1 MKQHIRS
8 WQLAG
13 FFFTSFAGTLLHFL
27 FDWSGENIVVALFSA
42 VNESNWEHIKLLFYP
57 MFLFAGI
64 EHYFLGKEM
73 QSFWCIKL
81 KGALLG
87 FVLIPAIYYSYTGML
102 GLSSDLF
109 NVLIFFITA
118 GIVYYMETKLLEK
131 NRKCRFSSRSAFIF
145 LCLIVLLFTLLTFSP
160 PQIPFFRDPVH
171 GTYGY

>member
-27 FDWSGENIVVALFSA
+27 FDWSDEILVVALFSA
-42 VNESNWEHIKLLFYP
+42 VNESIWEHIKLLFYP

-81 KGALLG
+81 TGLLAALL
-87 FVLIPAIYYSYTGML
+87 LIP
-102 GLSSDLF
+102 
-109 NVLIFFITA
+109 
-118 GIVYYMETKLLEK
+118 
-131 NRKCRFSSRSAFIF
+131 
-145 LCLIVLLFTLLTFSP
+145 VLLAGWFVDYAK
-160 PQIPFFRDPVH
+160 PQ
-171 GTYGY
+171 GQ